1 MPTLSIS
8 KIQEEHIF
16 LELGL
21 QDVARKL
28 KTCGRLR

>member
-1 MPTLSIS
+1 MPTLSVS

-21 QDVARKL
+21 QDVAKKL
-28 KTCGRLR
+28 KKRGKLR